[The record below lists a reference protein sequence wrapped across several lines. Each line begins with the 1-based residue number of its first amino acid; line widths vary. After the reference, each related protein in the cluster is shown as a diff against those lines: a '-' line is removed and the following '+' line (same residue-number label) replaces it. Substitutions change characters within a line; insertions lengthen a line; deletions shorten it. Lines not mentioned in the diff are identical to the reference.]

1 MHLSM
6 KLKNFFL
13 FLIINLNVAAQV
25 TTTKEQIKIELK
37 KAKLVNNVSVVGIRE
52 LKVTDDRLK
61 KVMIKTKIT
70 SPTDNKTKLSAFSL
84 LDTKNKIRYR
94 LADYKGYMA
103 FIGEPELIPFRK
115 DKIFNEKGK
124 ELNGYWL
131 PEYNESEKDYFY
143 DYNIEGY
150 NNIEIKIN
158 FGTNQ
163 KPKESIVYFGETE
176 YDEFTAELFFAIL
189 VDYKDLDYELYYKD
203 EKIFDIQFDK
213 KEEKEIKK
221 EKKRKYEESDE

>member
-1 MHLSM
+1 M
-6 KLKNFFL
+6 KLKNAFL
-13 FLIINLNVAAQV
+13 LLLLSLSLNSIAQV
-25 TTTKEQIKIELK
+25 TATKEKLKIELK
-37 KAKLVNNVSVVGIRE
+37 KAKLVNNVSVIGIRE
-52 LKVTDDRLK
+52 LKVTDDRFR
-61 KVMIKTKIT
+61 KVLIKTKINA
-70 SPTDNKTKLSAFSL
+70 PTDNKTKLSAFSL

-115 DKIFNEKGK
+115 EKIFNEKGK
-124 ELNGYWL
+124 EINSYWL

-150 NNIEIKIN
+150 TNLEVKIN

-163 KPKESIVYFGETE
+163 KPKESIVYFGQTE
-176 YDEFTAELFFAIL
+176 YDDFTAELFFAIL
-189 VDYKDLDYELYYKD
+189 VEHKDADYELFYKD

-213 KEEKEIKK
+213 KEEKAPKK
-221 EKKRKYEESDE
+221 EKKSRNEESDE